1 MASLADWYN
10 MAAWIDQAEK
20 ERCCPLDPW
29 LNHCPGAW
37 NTMRLV
43 VPSLDEEEIE
53 SRAVLFFFFKC
64 YLFIWLHQVLAA
76 TYEIFDG
83 TYELNCPMAHEIL
96 VP

>member
-1 MASLADWYN
+1 MHKDERKGLSMASLADWYN

-43 VPSLDEEEIE
+43 VPSLDEEEIKALQE
-53 SRAVLFFFFKC
+53 SAKTLKEV
-64 YLFIWLHQVLAA
+64 V
-76 TYEIFDG
+76 DG
-83 TYELNCPMAHEIL
+83 LDL
-96 VP
+96 